1 MSVDMMERLKAMLG
15 DAPKAKS
22 EPKPKS
28 EPKAKVAKVESKPE
42 PTVAELQTAAMGPD
56 GPTVP
61 IVVLDD
67 GSTFSN
73 LRGCKVCF
81 ADPAAEE
88 IDATAL
94 SAGIEISDLLTLRDA
109 VRTILRI
116 VG

>member
-1 MSVDMMERLKAMLG
+1 MSVDMMERLKAMLD

-42 PTVAELQTAAMGPD
+42 PTPEPTPD
-56 GPTVP
+56 GVTVP
-61 IVVLDD
+61 FVVLDD
-67 GSTFSN
+67 GVTFSD
-73 LRGCKVCF
+73 LRGCKVFF
-81 ADPAAEE
+81 ADTTTDE
-88 IDATAL
+88 IKADML
-94 SAGIEISDLLTLRDA
+94 SGAIEVSDLLTLRDA